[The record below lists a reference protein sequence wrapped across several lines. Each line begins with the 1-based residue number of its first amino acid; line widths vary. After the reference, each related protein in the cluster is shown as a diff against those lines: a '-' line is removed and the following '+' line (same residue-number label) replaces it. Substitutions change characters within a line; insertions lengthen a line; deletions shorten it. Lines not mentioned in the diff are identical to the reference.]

1 MKKKT
6 LLIIGISVVL
16 LVGGVLGYRAFA
28 SSRSAEGT
36 DVQTATVQRGSLDAT
51 LGASGNTRSGQSAT
65 ISWQTSG
72 KVGEVTLK
80 PGDFVQE
87 DQVLVSLDPN
97 TLSTDLI
104 EAKQQLIDAQQALD
118 DLLNSKLQQAQALTA
133 VEDAQITLNSL
144 KQAAAEESS
153 QAQLVLAQAQD
164 ALADAERTRSKM
176 NYPHSTDKLAI
187 EKAETDYLLAKQ
199 NYKEALSAYNKVA
212 DKKLVNLERVQ
223 ALNRLVSAKQTMDKA
238 LATYNWYI
246 LGYTDNDIAQADAE
260 LAVAQ
265 ADLEMAQV
273 EWDRLKDGASTAA
286 VAMAEAT
293 LADAQREYERVKNGP
308 TADDIAA
315 AQAAVEAAQAKL
327 DRARLLAPFA
337 GTITVVDVKSGDLVS
352 SGDAAFRIDDLAGIY
367 IDLQIS
373 EVDFASLEVGQQA
386 IIEFDAIADKQYTGE
401 VAEIGM
407 IGSVS
412 QGVVNYPVAVRLTNA
427 DEAIRPGMTA
437 SVTIVIDQVDDALL
451 VPNKAIRTSAG
462 QKTVTI
468 LFEGQEITLPVTA
481 SLIGDT
487 MSAVTSDQL
496 REGDVVVIAGST
508 SSGAASNN
516 RDQIFIG
523 GPDGGFVGP
532 PGGFP

>member
-1 MKKKT
+1 M
-6 LLIIGISVVL
+6 
-16 LVGGVLGYRAFA
+16 
-28 SSRSAEGT
+28 
-36 DVQTATVQRGSLDAT
+36 
-51 LGASGNTRSGQSAT
+51 
-65 ISWQTSG
+65 
-72 KVGEVTLK
+72 
-80 PGDFVQE
+80 
-87 DQVLVSLDPN
+87 
-97 TLSTDLI
+97 
-104 EAKQQLIDAQQALD
+104 
-118 DLLNSKLQQAQALTA
+118 
-133 VEDAQITLNSL
+133 
-144 KQAAAEESS
+144 
-153 QAQLVLAQAQD
+153 
-164 ALADAERTRSKM
+164 
-176 NYPHSTDKLAI
+176 
-187 EKAETDYLLAKQ
+187 AKQ

-246 LGYTDNDIAQADAE
+246 LGYTDNDIAQVDAE

-265 ADLEMAQV
+265 ADLEMAQA

-373 EVDFASLEVGQQA
+373 EVDLASLEVGQQA